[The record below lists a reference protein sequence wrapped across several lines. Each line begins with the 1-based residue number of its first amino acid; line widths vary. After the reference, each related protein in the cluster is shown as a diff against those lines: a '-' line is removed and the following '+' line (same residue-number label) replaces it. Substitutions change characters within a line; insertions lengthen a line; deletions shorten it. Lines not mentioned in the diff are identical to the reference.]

1 MSLFLGDLPPNI
13 NEELLTTKYQKFG
26 PCKVKFCVNPKQGKF
41 AFIDFFNEKSA
52 KQAYMHSQSKII
64 AGKQIQVHLN
74 QSTPTIPEK
83 IFTFPLQNP
92 INSSDSPVK
101 VPTSHTKIV
110 EDKAISIANW
120 DFCEPEAYFDPVS
133 ESVSPNKPKLKPI
146 PIPRHKRGRKK
157 TGEDAANPVIFID
170 HNTVTAYGNVFK
182 VKSISKKDGNSVIK
196 CEVCNRKFKKKSI
209 RSHVISKLHQDKI
222 SQ

>member
-13 NEELLTTKYQKFG
+13 NEELLTSEYQKFG
-26 PCKVKFCVNPKQGKF
+26 RCKVKFCGKF
-41 AFIDFFNEKSA
+41 AFIDFFNEKST
-52 KQAYMHSQSKII
+52 KQAYMHSK
-64 AGKQIQVHLN
+64 GKLIEGKLIQVHLN
-74 QSTPTIPEK
+74 YSTPQILENPV
-83 IFTFPLQNP
+83 IFPLQNP
-92 INSSDSPVK
+92 IKSLVSPVK
-101 VPTSHTKIV
+101 IQASHTKIL
-110 EDKAISIANW
+110 EDNSIANW

-157 TGEDAANPVIFID
+157 TGEDTANPVVFID

-182 VKSISKKDGNSVIK
+182 VKSICKKDGNSIIK

-209 RSHVISKLHQDKI
+209 RSHVISKLHQDKF